1 MNSQWSNAVN
11 IFGMVKLCF
20 AAGAASTLE
29 KVKAPTRGRH
39 WSLSAPVG
47 SKPGLSWFIELS
59 CYNNLYPTYW
69 DLYYL
74 QTANSFFFF
83 KLCAGYIWQQVQRI
97 MNDWYHV
104 QHGSKYHIECG
115 RMPCSGSYGVKK
127 TAALCQWKRA
137 SLLEMLSSLVC

>member
-1 MNSQWSNAVN
+1 MLCSRSSKHLGKSQSADARSAL
-11 IFGMVKLCF
+11 ISECTSRF
-20 AAGAASTLE
+20 
-29 KVKAPTRGRH
+29 KARFIVVYRAFLLQQSLPNLLGPV
-39 WSLSAPVG
+39 LSANC
-47 SKPGLSWFIELS
+47 KL
-59 CYNNLYPTYW
+59 
-69 DLYYL
+69 
-74 QTANSFFFF
+74 FFL

-97 MNDWYHV
+97 MNGWYHV